1 MQRYMKQLIQ
11 FIFLLLLL
19 CSISSILVGCRK
31 TYDENTS
38 AIFELKCSVI
48 SNDSLLPVEYTCDG
62 LSETLPLE
70 WSVYPTNTRYFA
82 LIMYTVASPT
92 DIHWYWVLYNIP
104 VSVNSLAKNTFGTGT
119 LGNNS
124 LNGMAAYAPPCSQGT
139 GFKKYILTIY
149 ALTDSVTT
157 TVPKPEVS
165 MNVLVDAIKNITL
178 AEASLT
184 VKYSRIIDW

>member
-1 MQRYMKQLIQ
+1 MKQLIQ

-19 CSISSILVGCRK
+19 CSISSILIGCRK

-38 AIFELKCSVI
+38 AIFELKSSVI

-70 WSVYPTNTRYFA
+70 WSGYPARTRYFA
-82 LIMYTVASPT
+82 LIMYTIASPT

-104 VSVNSLAKNTFGTGT
+104 VSVNILAKNSAGTGT

-124 LNGMAAYAPPCSQGT
+124 VNGMAAYAPPCSQGP

-157 TVPKPEVS
+157 TVPPSEVS
-165 MNVLVDAIKNITL
+165 MNILVEAIKGITV
-178 AEASLT
+178 ASASLT
-184 VKYSRIIDW
+184 VKYSRNIQ

>member
-1 MQRYMKQLIQ
+1 MERIPNEYKVFRPDYVYSRFTNRY
-11 FIFLLLLL
+11 
-19 CSISSILVGCRK
+19 SLV
-31 TYDENTS
+31 
-38 AIFELKCSVI
+38 L
-48 SNDSLLPVEYTCDG
+48 
-62 LSETLPLE
+62 
-70 WSVYPTNTRYFA
+70 
-82 LIMYTVASPT
+82 
-92 DIHWYWVLYNIP
+92 VLYNIP